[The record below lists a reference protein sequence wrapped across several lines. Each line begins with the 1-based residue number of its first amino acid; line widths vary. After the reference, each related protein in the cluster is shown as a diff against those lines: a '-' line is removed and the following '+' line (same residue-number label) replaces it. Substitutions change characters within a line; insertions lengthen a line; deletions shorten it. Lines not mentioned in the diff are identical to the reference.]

1 LPCHQQYPS
10 TDGITSYNADV
21 IFTPKW
27 LSTSSKYNTLFMF
40 KIYMSNEIIDI
51 NEVINYFELPIDTIR
66 LFGDKILT
74 DNNSDEN
81 AIKSINSLN
90 LKDIILLMKMNST
103 LFQRH

>member
-1 LPCHQQYPS
+1 
-10 TDGITSYNADV
+10 
-21 IFTPKW
+21 
-27 LSTSSKYNTLFMF
+27 MF